1 MKSSLWKPKPGQKS
15 KGTVWDRITKSS
27 TNSNTAL
34 SILRSGSKNGNE
46 RRFENREA
54 RRNELE
60 RLHEAYDSKK
70 KNVTSKPA
78 NRKPKKD
85 IRKKRPRVE
94 SKQEYAQS
102 LQEQMRQRREMEK
115 NRLAEE
121 RRLVEE
127 EAESLYDL
135 RPSTYK
141 SNIIMEEKQN
151 YGDFLKAQIEEKR
164 QRENRERFMSRE
176 TTM

>member
-1 MKSSLWKPKPGQKS
+1 
-15 KGTVWDRITKSS
+15 
-27 TNSNTAL
+27 
-34 SILRSGSKNGNE
+34 
-46 RRFENREA
+46 
-54 RRNELE
+54 
-60 RLHEAYDSKK
+60 
-70 KNVTSKPA
+70 
-78 NRKPKKD
+78 
-85 IRKKRPRVE
+85 
-94 SKQEYAQS
+94 
-102 LQEQMRQRREMEK
+102 MEK

-151 YGDFLKAQIEEKR
+151 YGNFLKAQIERKTSAR
-164 QRENRERFMSRE
+164 TENVSASRE